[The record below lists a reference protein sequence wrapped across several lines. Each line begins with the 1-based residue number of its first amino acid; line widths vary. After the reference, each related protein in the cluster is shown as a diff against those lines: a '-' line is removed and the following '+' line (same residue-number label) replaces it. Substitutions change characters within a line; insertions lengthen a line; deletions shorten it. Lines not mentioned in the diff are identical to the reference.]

1 MGTAQPPGGGYMA
14 STCCGAPAIGCEYIA
29 SKTYNLVRRLLDG
42 RSHTRRTVKLS
53 GSWLRKQSGYD
64 NADDRDSV
72 YTDDD
77 ADADDERIMTSDD

>member
-1 MGTAQPPGGGYMA
+1 MP
-14 STCCGAPAIGCEYIA
+14 
-29 SKTYNLVRRLLDG
+29 K
-42 RSHTRRTVKLS
+42 HTISWRAVKLS

>member
-1 MGTAQPPGGGYMA
+1 MP
-14 STCCGAPAIGCEYIA
+14 
-29 SKTYNLVRRLLDG
+29 K
-42 RSHTRRTVKLS
+42 HTISWRAVKLS
-53 GSWLRKQSGYD
+53 GSWLRKRSGYD